1 MNEFNIFSTSLK
13 DFFTSPILKIALYP
27 LIITT
32 VVLYVMFF
40 TAADIGISALENHVV
55 HVESSQTTIDGM
67 GVVDTTQTS
76 ETYFGKGII
85 DFLLKYSITS
95 WLAGF
100 LIYTVGTVIVM
111 MFSVFITL
119 LIIGFLTPMIL
130 TVLKKRHY
138 PNMEFKGHGTISST
152 IFVSVKSILIMLLLF
167 IVLVPFYFI
176 PVINIIALNL
186 PLYYLFHK
194 LLNFDVVST
203 IMTKEEFLYLKVRH
217 GGTFRLRTFLLYLV
231 SMIPFITLFSTVFYI
246 VYLGHGYMTKLE
258 ILRNNSTHEKN
269 SDFLAIEN

>member
-1 MNEFNIFSTSLK
+1 MNEFNIFSTSVK
-13 DFFTSPILKIALYP
+13 DFFTSPIIKIALYP

-32 VVLYVMFF
+32 VILYVMFF
-40 TAADIGISALENHVV
+40 AAADVGITALENHVV
-55 HVESSQTTIDGM
+55 HVESSQTTVDTA

-130 TVLKKRHY
+130 DVLKRRHY
-138 PNMEFKGHGTISST
+138 PNMEFKGHGTITST
-152 IFVSVKSILIMLLLF
+152 VFVSLKSILIMLLLF
-167 IVLVPFYFI
+167 IVLIPFYFI
-176 PVINIIALNL
+176 PIINIIAFNL

-203 IMTKEEFLYLKVRH
+203 IMTKEEFLYLKAKH
-217 GGTFRLRTFLLYLV
+217 GGTFRLRTILLYLV

-258 ILRNNSTHEKN
+258 ELRADPKSSLLVTK
-269 SDFLAIEN
+269 D